1 MMPIDQGSFYR
12 LAVQLNELLLGQQAT
27 LATAESCT
35 GGWVSQAIT
44 AVPGSALV
52 FDCGFVTYSNA
63 AKQRL
68 LGVGAQTLANYGAV
82 SIETAVEMAEGA
94 LKNSLASV
102 SLSITGIAGPTGGT
116 PEKPV
121 GLVCFAWAV
130 QGKATVWDRQIFEGD
145 REAIR
150 EQAVVYAIAELIKIS
165 S

>member
-1 MMPIDQGSFYR
+1 MMPLDKGRLYR
-12 LAVQLNELLLGQQAT
+12 LAVQLNELLLDQQAT

-35 GGWVSQAIT
+35 GGWVAQAIT
-44 AVPGSALV
+44 AVPGSSDV

-68 LGVGAQTLANYGAV
+68 LGVSAQTLANYGAV

-94 LKNSLASV
+94 LKNSLATV
-102 SLSITGIAGPTGGT
+102 SLSTTGIAGPGGGT

-130 QGKATVWDRQIFEGD
+130 RGKATVSGRQVFEGD
-145 REAIR
+145 RETIR
-150 EQAVVYAIAELIKIS
+150 EQAVVYAISELINILS
-165 S
+165 